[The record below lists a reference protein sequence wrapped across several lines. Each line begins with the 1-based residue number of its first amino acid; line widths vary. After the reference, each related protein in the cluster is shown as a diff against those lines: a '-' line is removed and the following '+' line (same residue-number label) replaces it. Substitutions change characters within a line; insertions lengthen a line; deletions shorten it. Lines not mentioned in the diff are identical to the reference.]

1 MPASSPASMV
11 NHPFADSGIPI
22 RFCLFRIG
30 SKVVKLPD
38 QVSARNI
45 KEGVMSRKLIAA
57 GVAAVMLAGSV
68 VATTSSAQA
77 GGYWGYHHYHHG
89 PYWGS
94 YAAAG
99 ALGALAVGAVAAS
112 AYDSCYYESR
122 PIFNRWGDVIAYRR
136 VPVC

>member
-1 MPASSPASMV
+1 MVVRLADRASAT
-11 NHPFADSGIPI
+11 NN
-22 RFCLFRIG
+22 
-30 SKVVKLPD
+30 
-38 QVSARNI
+38 Q
-45 KEGVMSRKLIAA
+45 EGVMSRKLITA

-77 GGYWGYHHYHHG
+77 GGYWGYHHHG

-99 ALGALAVGAVAAS
+99 ALGALAVGAIASS

-122 PIFNRWGDVIAYRR
+122 PIFNRWGEVIGYRR